1 MICCHC
7 CSIIYAVPAFEEPL
21 MGQMVF
27 VETPNLKVIFTC
39 TVNGGAGNTVEIEW
53 SGPVVVLL
61 SYTTN
66 EIRDGVFMSN
76 LTLTNV
82 TTLFTGTY
90 FCTAKYNNS
99 LCIEN
104 ITSNASLVIVSPPT
118 IIDQTEST
126 LTVESGV
133 NVSIYF
139 EFSSLP
145 SHTDVQ
151 CSEPVGAVNRNDASG
166 DLEGVDNY
174 SALQIRLSF
183 TIASVNYTHGGI
195 YSCVANNTAG
205 EAEATTLLLVRPVV
219 EPPEVLARN
228 GDNITLMCLAQSFP
242 EHTYVWEK
250 LRHSNDSDDIPDEFV
265 VVTDRARRD
274 NTYHFQSLYFNPVHY
289 GDEGVY
295 RCNVTISAHNET
307 WLFSDGVLLTGILL
321 YNVIKST

>member
-1 MICCHC
+1 
-7 CSIIYAVPAFEEPL
+7 

-27 VETPNLKVIFTC
+27 VETPNLKVSFTC

-53 SGPVVVLL
+53 SGPVEVLFN
-61 SYTTN
+61 YTTN
-66 EIRDGVFMSN
+66 EVSDGVFMSN

-82 TTLFTGTY
+82 TNVFTGTY

-99 LCIEN
+99 LCTVN

-118 IIDQTEST
+118 ILDQTEST

-151 CSEPVGAVNRNDASG
+151 CSGPVGVVNRNDTSG
-166 DLEGVDNY
+166 IILERMDND
-174 SALQIRLSF
+174 SALQIRLSL
-183 TIASVNYTHGGI
+183 TITSVDYTHGGI
-195 YSCVANNTAG
+195 YSCIAKINTVHADKV
-205 EAEATTLLLVRPVV
+205 EATTLLLITPVV

-242 EHTYVWEK
+242 EHSYVWLK
-250 LRHSNDSDDIPDEFV
+250 FRHSNDSDVIPDEFV
-265 VVTDRARRD
+265 VVTDRASRD
-274 NTYHFQSLYFNPVHY
+274 STYHFQSLYFNPVHY

-295 RCNVTISAHNET
+295 RCIVNISAHNET